1 MNETIQQLKN
11 HRSYRNY
18 QDKEVTFETLQ
29 LIMEAAQAAP
39 SWTNGQHVTAIL
51 IRDEARKKRLAELCG
66 NQKHVDNSPAFLV
79 FCADF
84 YRAKLASEMEG
95 KDFKAIEDIDTLL
108 IGATDVGLAMQN
120 AITAAES
127 LGLGTVPIGGI
138 RRNSLQV
145 IEFLQLPTYVI
156 PIAGLCV
163 GYPDEDPGLKPRL
176 PLKSILQE
184 EKYDKNQQP
193 FIEDYNDTYKEYLK
207 NRGETP
213 VGWTDRIANF
223 YNKSYY
229 PSNAKMITCER
240 YAYLAEKML
249 FPIR

>member
-11 HRSYRNY
+11 HRSYRKY

-51 IRDEARKKRLAELCG
+51 IRNEARKKRLAELCG

-176 PLKSILQE
+176 PLKSVLQE
-184 EKYDKNQQP
+184 EKYDENQQP
-193 FIEDYNDTYKEYLK
+193 FIENYNDTYKEYLK
-207 NRGETP
+207 NRGENP

-229 PSNAKMITCER
+229 PSNAKMIKQQGF
-240 YAYLAEKML
+240 LAKDMH
-249 FPIR
+249 I

>member
-11 HRSYRNY
+11 HRSYRKY

-163 GYPDEDPGLKPRL
+163 GSPDEDPGLKPRL

-229 PSNAKMITCER
+229 PSNAKMIKQQGF
-240 YAYLAEKML
+240 LAKDMH
-249 FPIR
+249 I

>member
-11 HRSYRNY
+11 HRSYRKY

-229 PSNAKMITCER
+229 PSNAKMIKQQGF
-240 YAYLAEKML
+240 LAKDMH
-249 FPIR
+249 I

>member
-11 HRSYRNY
+11 HRSYRKY

-51 IRDEARKKRLAELCG
+51 IRDEARKKKLAELCG

-229 PSNAKMITCER
+229 PSNAKMIKQQGF
-240 YAYLAEKML
+240 LAKDMH
-249 FPIR
+249 I

>member
-1 MNETIQQLKN
+1 MNEIIQHLKK
-11 HRSYRNY
+11 HRSYRKY
-18 QDKEVTFETLQ
+18 QDKEISIETLHS
-29 LIMEAAQAAP
+29 IIEAVQSAP

-51 IRDEARKKRLAELCG
+51 VRDEDRKRHLAELCG
-66 NQKHVDNSPAFLV
+66 NQKHVENAPVFLI

-95 KDFKAIEDIDTLL
+95 KAFKAIEDVDTLL

-145 IEFLQLPTYVI
+145 IDFLQLPSYVI
-156 PIAGLCV
+156 PIAGLCL
-163 GYPDEDPGLKPRL
+163 GYPDGDPGLKPRL
-176 PLKSILQE
+176 PLEAVLHE
-184 EKYDKNQQP
+184 EKYDRNQQ
-193 FIEDYNDTYKEYLK
+193 ELLEKYNETYSEYLK

-213 VGWTDRIANF
+213 AGWTNRIANF
-223 YNKSYY
+223 YDKSYY
-229 PSNAKMITCER
+229 PSNAKMIKQQGF
-240 YAYLAEKML
+240 LAKDMQDNN
-249 FPIR
+249 

>member
-11 HRSYRNY
+11 HRSYRKY

-39 SWTNGQHVTAIL
+39 SWTNGQHVTAIH

-229 PSNAKMITCER
+229 PSNAKMIKQQGF
-240 YAYLAEKML
+240 LAKDMH
-249 FPIR
+249 I

>member
-11 HRSYRNY
+11 HRSYRKY

-95 KDFKAIEDIDTLL
+95 KDFKAIDDIDTLL

-229 PSNAKMITCER
+229 PSNAKMIKQQGF
-240 YAYLAEKML
+240 LAKDMH
-249 FPIR
+249 I